1 MNLAADIVAEPDS
14 VTSITVS
21 HMRELIQKVRPLIEN
36 EPSLM
41 RREEKTSYVVGD
53 LHGDF
58 EALKYTC
65 HVMRKKKSTL
75 VFLGDYVDRGPQQLE
90 TINFLLALKILF
102 PERVFLLR
110 GNHETPSVNSYYGF
124 SSVCR
129 ERFQLQAKR
138 MYNEYNILFSYFSP
152 ALLINDVLLLHGG
165 IPQGITGLQ
174 EIADLKKG
182 DLNADNVILG
192 QILWNDP
199 SEIHPGFEF
208 NWARGIH
215 CTYGERV
222 FKEFIENH
230 QVIRVIRGHEVFDEG
245 YKYFFD
251 ETLLSIFSSPDYKM
265 GNKAKIAE
273 LSENGKISLIDV
285 KAGTSA
291 EHSDAKR
298 STA

>member
-1 MNLAADIVAEPDS
+1 MSLAASIVAEPDS
-14 VTSITVS
+14 ITSVTVS
-21 HMRELIQKVRPLIEN
+21 HMRELIQKVRLLVEN
-36 EPSLM
+36 EPSLIKIG
-41 RREEKTSYVVGD
+41 RGTSYVVGD

-58 EALKYTC
+58 EALKYIY
-65 HVMRKKKSTL
+65 HVMRRKKSNI

-129 ERFQLQAKR
+129 ERFQLQAKM

-152 ALLINDVLLLHGG
+152 ALLFKSVLLLHGG
-165 IPQGITGLQ
+165 IPRGIARLQ

-182 DLNADNVILG
+182 DVDADDVILG

-199 SEIHPGFEF
+199 SEHHSGFEF
-208 NWARGIH
+208 NWARGIYY
-215 CTYGERV
+215 TYGERV
-222 FKEFIENH
+222 FKEFMEKH
-230 QVIRVIRGHEVFDEG
+230 QVNGVIRGHEVFSEG

-251 ETLLSIFSSPDYKM
+251 GTLLSIFSSPDYKM

-273 LSENGKISLIDV
+273 LSEDGEISLMDV
-285 KAGTSA
+285 KTGTGD
-291 EHSDAKR
+291 EHSKR

>member
-1 MNLAADIVAEPDS
+1 MSLATDIVAEPDS
-14 VTSITVS
+14 VKTVTVS
-21 HMRELIQKVRPLIEN
+21 HMRELIQTVRLLVED
-36 EPSLM
+36 EPSLIKTG
-41 RREEKTSYVVGD
+41 EGTSYVVGD

-58 EALKYTC
+58 EALKYIY
-65 HVMRKKKSTL
+65 HVMRRKKSSI

-102 PERVFLLR
+102 PGRVFLLR

-129 ERFQLQAKR
+129 ERFQLQAKM

-152 ALLINDVLLLHGG
+152 ALLFNHILLLHGG

-182 DLNADNVILG
+182 DLDADNVILG

-199 SEIHPGFEF
+199 SEIHPEFEF

-215 CTYGERV
+215 YTYGKKV
-222 FKEFIENH
+222 FKEFIEKH
-230 QVIRVIRGHEVFDEG
+230 QVSKVIRGHEVFSEG

-251 ETLLSIFSSPDYKM
+251 GTLLSIFSSPNYRM

-273 LSENGKISLIDV
+273 LSEDGEISLIDV
-285 KAGTSA
+285 KPGTGAGNS
-291 EHSDAKR
+291 KG

>member
-1 MNLAADIVAEPDS
+1 MNLAAGIVAEPDS
-14 VTSITVS
+14 VISITVS
-21 HMRELIQKVRPLIEN
+21 HIRELIQKVRLLVEN
-36 EPSLM
+36 EPSLIK
-41 RREEKTSYVVGD
+41 REEGTSYVVGD

-58 EALKYTC
+58 EALKYIY
-65 HVMRKKKSTL
+65 HVMRRKKSTI
-75 VFLGDYVDRGPQQLE
+75 VFLGDYVDRGAQQLE
-90 TINFLLALKILF
+90 TINFLLALKTLF

-129 ERFQLQAKR
+129 ERFPVQAKR

-152 ALLINDVLLLHGG
+152 ALLINNVLLLHGG

-174 EIADLKKG
+174 EIADLRKG
-182 DLNADNVILG
+182 DLNADNAILG

-199 SEIHPGFEF
+199 SEIHSGFEF

-215 CTYGERV
+215 YTYGERV
-222 FKEFIENH
+222 FREFIDNY
-230 QVIRVIRGHEVFDEG
+230 QVSRVIRGHEVFDEG

-251 ETLLSIFSSPDYKM
+251 EKLLSIFSSPGYRM

-273 LSENGKISLIDV
+273 LSKDGKISLINV
-285 KAGTSA
+285 KAGTDTG
-291 EHSDAKR
+291 HSDSKR